1 MTRKRQRETR
11 VPSKIYHLSI
21 FVNFKV
27 TKNRKEVMPKGPKSI
42 AWAKI
47 QKVTHMNQLIVPIH
61 PVSDIL
67 PCAASFLSVLR
78 FLMAFLQGISA
89 QPERR
94 ENSPASQAIPGEPKF
109 EIPGRAEILGIALY
123 RGEASFSQKSR
134 FWGLEKEKNFARNS
148 SSIVYRVSLG

>member
-42 AWAKI
+42 ALAKI

-61 PVSDIL
+61 PVSAIL
-67 PCAASFLSVLR
+67 PSVHVVSFLSILR
-78 FLMAFLQGISA
+78 FLMAFLQLDQKGGKILQLA
-89 QPERR
+89 RPIW
-94 ENSPASQAIPGEPKF
+94 ENPNLKFLAKLKSPK
-109 EIPGRAEILGIALY
+109 
-123 RGEASFSQKSR
+123 
-134 FWGLEKEKNFARNS
+134 
-148 SSIVYRVSLG
+148 